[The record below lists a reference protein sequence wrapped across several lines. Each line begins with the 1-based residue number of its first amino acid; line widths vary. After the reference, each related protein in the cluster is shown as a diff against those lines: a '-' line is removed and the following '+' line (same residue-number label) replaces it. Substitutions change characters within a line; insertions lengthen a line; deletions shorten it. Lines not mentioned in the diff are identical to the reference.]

1 MRRLAWSKSR
11 ASTARWRLPPSLTG
25 RPWIVTS
32 IDPRSRTCTARHSL
46 PRQLSRHLSGSRATS
61 HRDAS
66 GLQASYNLPSDSP
79 PRGYRS
85 GVWKGSLHVFAAR
98 PERRLNRL
106 HAGCKPPARAAW
118 NPRLQTLCRRG
129 RRRDAAPRPAATTRE
144 GQRRRGRQSRA
155 RALPHDAGDLCE
167 PNATSKTV
175 RAANRTSHVCRTGSH
190 NHLRG
195 GAMRRTQIGDRGPV
209 AIVDEPSDRPRRRP
223 RGPLR
228 EHVA

>member
-1 MRRLAWSKSR
+1 VVDAPSK
-11 ASTARWRLPPSLTG
+11 
-25 RPWIVTS
+25 
-32 IDPRSRTCTARHSL
+32 
-46 PRQLSRHLSGSRATS
+46 QLSQHPSGSTATS
-61 HRDAS
+61 HRHARR
-66 GLQASYNLPSDSP
+66 LQDSYNPPSDSS
-79 PRGYRS
+79 PRATGR
-85 GVWKGSLHVFAAR
+85 GLWEAACTVLAA
-98 PERRLNRL
+98 PAWRRLSPL
-106 HAGCKPPARAAW
+106 HAGCKPPARATR
-118 NPRLQTLCRRG
+118 NPHPQTWCRREG
-129 RRRDAAPRPAATTRE
+129 DCDAAPRTAAATRQ

-195 GAMRRTQIGDRGPV
+195 GAMRRTQIGHHGPG